1 MTDAEFFDLADDPA
15 PARGRPRGYDR
26 GEVLAAV
33 FSVFRE
39 KGYEAAS
46 VEDLLAAAGLSRSSF
61 YGCFGSKRAAL
72 LAVLE
77 GYGAASLAA
86 LRNRAAE
93 AERPAARARLAVE
106 ALFRAEATQSGCFI
120 GDVAGE
126 LAAHD
131 PDISRFVRDH
141 AARQQEFFAGLAAPL
156 TGPAEAPS
164 RARAVIA
171 LAMGAGLLRKS
182 GAPIT
187 DVEGLTR
194 EAQRLLGA

>member
-1 MTDAEFFDLADDPA
+1 MTDAEFFSLADDPA

-26 GEVLAAV
+26 GAVLAAV
-33 FSVFRE
+33 LAVFRD

-86 LRNRAAE
+86 LRRRADEGAD
-93 AERPAARARLAVE
+93 PVARARLAVE
-106 ALFRAEATQSGCFI
+106 ALFQAEATQAGCFI
-120 GDVAGE
+120 GDMAGQ
-126 LAAHD
+126 LAHD

-141 AARQQEFFAGLAAPL
+141 AARQQEVFAALAAPL
-156 TGPAEAPS
+156 TGPAEASS

-171 LAMGAGLLRKS
+171 LALGAALLRKS